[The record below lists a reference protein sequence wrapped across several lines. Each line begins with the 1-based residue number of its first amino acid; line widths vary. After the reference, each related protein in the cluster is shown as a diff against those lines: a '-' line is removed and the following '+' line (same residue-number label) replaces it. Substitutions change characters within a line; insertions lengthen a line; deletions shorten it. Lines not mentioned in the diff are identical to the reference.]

1 MSKTNGKKRI
11 AGKRFKVAAIS
22 SNTNSFGLNRF
33 VFVARDG
40 EAWAGHKA
48 KQYAAFKQ
56 GQVVVLEA
64 PVNRTLTERGFE
76 IPERLSPDCPP
87 DVVEE
92 IWGKA

>member
-1 MSKTNGKKRI
+1 M
-11 AGKRFKVAAIS
+11 AAIS

-48 KQYAAFKQ
+48 KQYAREQEGQIVLLVAPFNVALAKQ
-56 GQVVVLEA
+56 GY
-64 PVNRTLTERGFE
+64 E

-87 DVVEE
+87 AVLKE
-92 IWGKA
+92 IWGAA